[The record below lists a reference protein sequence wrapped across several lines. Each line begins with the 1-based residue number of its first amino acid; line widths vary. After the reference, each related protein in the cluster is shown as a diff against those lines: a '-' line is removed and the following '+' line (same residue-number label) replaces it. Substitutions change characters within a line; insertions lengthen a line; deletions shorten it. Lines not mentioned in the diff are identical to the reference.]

1 MQFYFLRLP
10 ELVNNHDKYYS
21 FEENCY
27 FLYYLLKNQIY
38 WEDHLPSLRE
48 NPMYSNEAHML
59 MSSYL
64 GEMEKLKEEVKIASY
79 CRGFKLQM
87 NSYFYKLLNYVDLV
101 SFFEG
106 GNA

>member
-1 MQFYFLRLP
+1 M
-10 ELVNNHDKYYS
+10 
-21 FEENCY
+21 
-27 FLYYLLKNQIY
+27 
-38 WEDHLPSLRE
+38 
-48 NPMYSNEAHML
+48 SN
-59 MSSYL
+59 YL